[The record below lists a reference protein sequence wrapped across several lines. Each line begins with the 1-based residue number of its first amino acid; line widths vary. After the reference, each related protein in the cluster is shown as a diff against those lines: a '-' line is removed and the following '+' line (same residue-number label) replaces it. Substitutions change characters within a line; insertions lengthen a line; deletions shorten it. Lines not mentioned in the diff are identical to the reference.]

1 MTSTKQDKTAKPAAV
16 ELNDAALDRAVGGAS
31 TDPGGNT
38 IYIATAGSG
47 AWTTTDDA
55 IRGDR
60 DVKPR
65 T

>member
-1 MTSTKQDKTAKPAAV
+1 MTGTKQEKGATPAAV
-16 ELNDAALDRAVGGAS
+16 ELRDDALDRVAGGAS
-31 TDPGGNT
+31 TGPGGNAVPT
-38 IYIATAGSG
+38 G
-47 AWTTTDDA
+47 AAPDA

>member
-1 MTSTKQDKTAKPAAV
+1 MTKTKQDKRARPAAV
-16 ELNDAALDRAVGGAS
+16 ELHDDALDRAAGGAS

-38 IYIATAGSG
+38 IYIGTASGG
-47 AWTTTDDA
+47 AWTTTDGA